1 MTDAK
6 SLSPNAA
13 LNQNVAQSQNVVQSL
28 AVQLSLAAAARLVAR
43 SASSD
48 FSTESS
54 LAPRVAVTTDAKSLS
69 LTAVQSLIAVAMQVE
84 LRHLKLRL
92 QCLPHLLS
100 ILPLSLHLNEA
111 LLFAKPLGYR

>member
-28 AVQLSLAAAARLVAR
+28 AAAARLVAR
-43 SASSD
+43 SASSV

>member
-1 MTDAK
+1 M
-6 SLSPNAA
+6 
-13 LNQNVAQSQNVVQSL
+13 
-28 AVQLSLAAAARLVAR
+28 QLSLAAAARLVAR
-43 SASSD
+43 SASSV

-111 LLFAKPLGYR
+111 LLFAEPLGYR

>member
-1 MTDAK
+1 M
-6 SLSPNAA
+6 
-13 LNQNVAQSQNVVQSL
+13 VQSL
-28 AVQLSLAAAARLVAR
+28 AVQLILAVAARLVAR
-43 SASSD
+43 SASSV

-54 LAPRVAVTTDAKSLS
+54 LAPRVVAATTDAKSLNP
-69 LTAVQSLIAVAMQVE
+69 TAVQSLIAVAMQVE

-111 LLFAKPLGYR
+111 LLFARPSGYR